1 MSCFLPSLPST
12 LFSHCFLMFFGYLPK
27 AVLPS
32 WVLIF
37 CVTALAGC
45 KAAVLSQ
52 KFKLQQVVTSCSS
65 HCLHAVFISFFLQ
78 MFSLYVLVLD
88 DVRWARSCSL
98 LDCRRYFLGSK
109 VNRAWAFLYF
119 RVRHLVSR
127 TSACVVLK
135 PAWEKY
141 LLYFLCCNV
150 AAFQETLNRP
160 ATAAVVRTILILW
173 KYLTFACLKHF
184 TSIY

>member
-12 LFSHCFLMFFGYLPK
+12 LFSHFFLIFSGYLPK

-32 WVLIF
+32 WDSIF
-37 CVTALAGC
+37 CVTVLAGC

-52 KFKLQQVVTSCSS
+52 KFKLQQVVASFL
-65 HCLHAVFISFFLQ
+65 HCLHAVFISFFPQ

-88 DVRWARSCSL
+88 DARWAWSCSL

-109 VNRAWAFLYF
+109 VNRAWAFLYC

-127 TSACVVLK
+127 TSDCVVLK
-135 PAWEKY
+135 PAWEKIFA
-141 LLYFLCCNV
+141 LLFML
-150 AAFQETLNRP
+150 
-160 ATAAVVRTILILW
+160 
-173 KYLTFACLKHF
+173 
-184 TSIY
+184 